1 MRINVS
7 ADSSLDTEF
16 EMSLTSVAK
25 KFYDRYQIG
34 EKLEKIGLRSYVSAL
49 ANPRLNFCYQQDYWS
64 YRRKYADLLSV
75 ESSGVEK
82 RGNVLFVGIHN
93 SIPSA
98 KEEGIYSRVLNM
110 RGHTPVCLISRG
122 SSLIKYYKLCG
133 IDNFEILED
142 LTDEIDLAPFVSEVE
157 EVLAGGPSY
166 KDLIN
171 YRYKE
176 VFVGRHVLS
185 WMSRVL
191 HKGTVALDVKLE
203 MEMFQRLFPEALRN
217 VHAAEALYDKYLPS
231 AVMFNEHG
239 YTPFGELFD
248 VSILRGQNTILLNA
262 SHNDEARIFKRYTAD
277 TFNVHPYSLSEQSW
291 AGLKHNTFEEERKKK
306 LLDEHADFYF
316 NATWYNFQRIQ
327 HNKFIKPKHEVVSR
341 LDLDPEKKNAFIF
354 AHILWDATFFYGE
367 SLFDDYAKWLVETVK
382 AACHNDA
389 VNWVV
394 KLHPVNVWRREADS
408 FKGELA
414 EEVVLNENIGKLPD
428 HVKLL
433 PAETEINTY
442 SLFKTADYCVT
453 VRGTIGIE
461 MALFGIPVFTAGTSH
476 YSGRGFTIDSS
487 TPEEYLGRLSRI
499 QEYPP
504 MDAAA
509 VELAQK
515 YAYGLFL
522 LRPFPFS
529 SFNMR
534 YSAETGI
541 FHPLNGKPE
550 FHVAS
555 RAELDSAP
563 DLNRLADWILESN
576 EHDLLLDKIAG

>member
-7 ADSSLDTEF
+7 NDPSLDTEF
-16 EMSLTSVAK
+16 EMSLTSVVK
-25 KFYDRYQIG
+25 KFYDRYEIG
-34 EKLEKIGLRSYVSAL
+34 EKLEKIGLRSYVSAF
-49 ANPRLNFCYQQDYWS
+49 ANPQTFYYFQKDFWS
-64 YRRKYADLLSV
+64 YRRKNASLLALGPDKRE
-75 ESSGVEK
+75 ESGK
-82 RGNVLFVGIHN
+82 VLFVGIHN
-93 SIPSA
+93 FIPSA

-110 RGHTPVCLISRG
+110 RGYTPVCLISRG
-122 SSLIKYYKLCG
+122 SSLVKYYKLCG
-133 IDNFEILED
+133 IQNFEVFEDFSESFD
-142 LTDEIDLAPFVSEVE
+142 LTPFVAEME
-157 EVLAGGPSY
+157 RVLAEKPSY
-166 KDLIN
+166 RDLISYL
-171 YRYKE
+171 YRG
-176 VFVGRHVLS
+176 VHVGRHVLS

-191 HKGTVALDVKLE
+191 HQGTVALDSKSE
-203 MEMFQRLFPEALRN
+203 MEMFQRLFPDALRN
-217 VHAAEALYDKYLPS
+217 VHAAEALYDKCLPS

-239 YTPFGELFD
+239 YTPFGEFFD

-262 SHNDEARIFKRYTAD
+262 SHNDEARIFKRYTTD
-277 TFNVHPYSLSEQSW
+277 TFNVHPYSLSEKSW
-291 AGLKHNTFEEERKKK
+291 AELKCSEFSEESRKR
-306 LLDEHADFYF
+306 LLTEHANFYS

-327 HNKFIKPKHEVVSR
+327 HNKVIKTKDEVESQ
-341 LDLDPEKKNAFIF
+341 LELNPQKKNVFIF

-367 SLFDDYAKWLVETVK
+367 SLFDDYGKWLAETVK
-382 AACHNDA
+382 AACNNDA

-394 KLHPVNVWRREADS
+394 KLHPVNVWRREADN

-433 PAETEINTY
+433 PAETDINTY
-442 SLFKTADYCVT
+442 SLFKTADYCIT
-453 VRGTIGIE
+453 VRGTIGVE
-461 MALFGIPVFTAGTSH
+461 MALFGVPVFTAGTSH

-487 TPEEYLGRLSRI
+487 TQEDYLDRLSRI

-504 MDAAA
+504 MDAEA

-529 SFNMR
+529 SFNMK

-550 FHVAS
+550 FHVDS

-563 DLNRLADWILESN
+563 DLNRLADWILESD
-576 EHDLLLDKIAG
+576 EADILSR